1 MRSLPTYARRFANG
15 GKAKD
20 CRPIRWTRSARAVT
34 WNASRAS
41 AARRTWLQSQVML
54 RLRAILAAICV
65 SGWAMTAVA
74 ATVKPVNLRCEYRD
88 QPVGIDAGVPRL
100 SWQIGDARR
109 DAMQTAYEIVVASN
123 QGALAKHRGDVWDSG
138 KIASDQSVGVE
149 YKGPAVESRR
159 RYYWQVRVWDQ
170 KGHASAYSDASY
182 WEMGLLQP
190 SEWKAA
196 WISGGA
202 RLLPPFVDW
211 LWAPGENAREK
222 TEKTPHYF
230 RTTFELLKPDGGA
243 LDTLEATAKDSMK
256 VWVNGQE
263 LTPLY
268 PVRAWGTMKTFSLK
282 DVLRPGKNVVTI
294 EADTEGGPAAMAASL
309 VWNRLAITGALVNAE
324 WKVSTNAP
332 ADWKSADFDDSSWP
346 TAVPV
351 AKLGEQPFGDPT
363 PPIPASYLR
372 KTFDTARPI
381 ARARVYVTALGSYRL
396 HINGQRVGKDILTP
410 DWTDYRK
417 RVQYQTYDVTG
428 LLKQGRNAIGATLGE
443 GWYGSALGWQLVRY
457 NFGPPP
463 PRLLAQLEI
472 EYKDGSRDTI
482 VTDCSWKTAQSPILR
497 SDLYAGEFYDATL
510 ETPGWDQPQY
520 ADSGWTLVRVQ
531 AAPAIAVSAQD
542 SPTIQMTQELR
553 PETVKSPTAGTYI

>member
-1 MRSLPTYARRFANG
+1 MLKF
-15 GKAKD
+15 
-20 CRPIRWTRSARAVT
+20 RAT
-34 WNASRAS
+34 
-41 AARRTWLQSQVML
+41 
-54 RLRAILAAICV
+54 LAAICL
-65 SGWAMTAVA
+65 SGWAAGA

-100 SWQIGDARR
+100 SWQIQDARR
-109 DAMQTAYEIVVASN
+109 DAMQTAYQIVVASTRA
-123 QGALAKHRGDVWDSG
+123 ALAKHRGDVWDSG
-138 KIASDQSVGVE
+138 KITSDQCIGVE
-149 YKGPAVESRR
+149 YKGPAVESRH

-170 KGHASAYSDASY
+170 KGHPSTYSDASY

-190 SEWKAA
+190 SDWKAQ
-196 WISGGA
+196 WISGDA

-211 LWAPGENAREK
+211 LWSPGENAREK

-230 RTTFELLKPDGGA
+230 RTAFELTKPDGG
-243 LDTLEATAKDSMK
+243 TLEATAKDSIK
-256 VWVNGQE
+256 VWVNGRE
-263 LTPLY
+263 LTPVY

-282 DVLRPGKNVVTI
+282 DVLRPGKNVVAI
-294 EADTEGGPAAMAASL
+294 EADTEGGPAAMAAFL
-309 VWNRLAITGALVNAE
+309 WWNGPQVITGRPGTE
-324 WKVSTNAP
+324 WKVSTAAP
-332 ADWKSADFDDSSWP
+332 SEWKSADFDDSSWS

-363 PPIPASYLR
+363 PPIRASYLR
-372 KTFDTARPI
+372 KTFDTAKPI

-472 EYKDGSRDTI
+472 EYKDGTSETI
-482 VTDCSWKTAQSPILR
+482 VTDRSWKTAQSPILR

-520 ADSGWTLVRVQ
+520 ADSGWTPVRVQ

-542 SPTIQMTQELR
+542 S
-553 PETVKSPTAGTYI
+553 